1 MYALS
6 CTLPAG
12 AVLRI
17 LGRGQ
22 AGLVQWASAAVAKA
36 TNQTAKLRGSGAV
49 RHWLDYARPGRAPQG
64 YAGLAG

>member
-12 AVLRI
+12 TVFRI

-22 AGLVQWASAAVAKA
+22 AGLVQWASTAVAKA
-36 TNQTAKLRGSGAV
+36 TTQATKLRGAGAV

-64 YAGLAG
+64 YAAMAG